1 MNTTVDLDSSN
12 EGENLNP
19 NIELLKPKIEKG
31 AGEKLGDTIE
41 LSSDGEESDIS
52 ITEEKKPILK
62 RSTAA
67 FNSTKNENMSVNVA
81 NEDNNLSA
89 QTPFLTPQ
97 SSSPATAYKS
107 LVTSTPAETPRFKL
121 ADRLVET
128 TPPTISLQSESFEE
142 DAEDDNDISEQ
153 ESSSTTES
161 ADSTQNL
168 SDAGDNSINS
178 EKGNLTYQSS
188 ETIRVGEE
196 TSNNIKDGIE
206 DDIES
211 VEDNSSEH
219 NEKPS
224 IDVDFESSVNDKNH
238 IDVGG
243 DLAYQISETRVGEE
257 TSNNSKDDIEDDI
270 EGVEDSSREHNE
282 NSIDVDSESSFN
294 NKNHIDGGGDN
305 AMLVSDKN
313 LGEDQLKACNTIEN
327 IDSIHAATELN
338 GNEEIYNEASEGED
352 PTVSQ
357 ETSPENNEPT
367 RDVAVVDSSSGEESD
382 VEDEET
388 TKGKLITK
396 KGMTMYIPV
405 KNDAF

>member
-19 NIELLKPKIEKG
+19 NIEILKPKIEKG
-31 AGEKLGDTIE
+31 TGEKLGDTIE

-67 FNSTKNENMSVNVA
+67 FNSTKNENMSINGA
-81 NEDNNLSA
+81 NEDVNLSA

-97 SSSPATAYKS
+97 SSTPATAYKS

-121 ADRLVET
+121 ADHVVET
-128 TPPTISLQSESFEE
+128 TPPTIGLHSESFEE

-196 TSNNIKDGIE
+196 TSINIKDGIE
-206 DDIES
+206 DDIEG
-211 VEDNSSEH
+211 VEGSSSEH
-219 NEKPS
+219 DEKPS
-224 IDVDFESSVNDKNH
+224 IE
-238 IDVGG
+238 
-243 DLAYQISETRVGEE
+243 
-257 TSNNSKDDIEDDI
+257 
-270 EGVEDSSREHNE
+270 
-282 NSIDVDSESSFN
+282 VDSESSVN

-305 AMLVSDKN
+305 AMVISDSK
-313 LGEDQLKACNTIEN
+313 LGEDQLKASNTIEN
-327 IDSIHAATELN
+327 IDSIDAATELN
-338 GNEEIYNEASEGED
+338 GSEEIHNEVSEGED
-352 PTVSQ
+352 PTVSH
-357 ETSPENNEPT
+357 ETSPEDNEPT

-388 TKGKLITK
+388 TKGKLISQ
-396 KGMTMYIPV
+396 
-405 KNDAF
+405 

>member
-19 NIELLKPKIEKG
+19 NIEILKPKIEKG
-31 AGEKLGDTIE
+31 TGEKLGDTIE

-67 FNSTKNENMSVNVA
+67 FNSTKNENMSINAA
-81 NEDNNLSA
+81 NEDVNLSA

-97 SSSPATAYKS
+97 SSTPATAYKS

-121 ADRLVET
+121 ADHVVET
-128 TPPTISLQSESFEE
+128 TPPTNLCNTFNNSESFEE
-142 DAEDDNDISEQ
+142 DVEDDNDISEQ

-196 TSNNIKDGIE
+196 TSINIKDGIE
-206 DDIES
+206 DDIEG
-211 VEDNSSEH
+211 VEGSSSEH
-219 NEKPS
+219 DEKPS
-224 IDVDFESSVNDKNH
+224 IE
-238 IDVGG
+238 
-243 DLAYQISETRVGEE
+243 
-257 TSNNSKDDIEDDI
+257 
-270 EGVEDSSREHNE
+270 
-282 NSIDVDSESSFN
+282 VDSESSVN
-294 NKNHIDGGGDN
+294 NKTHIDGGGDN
-305 AMLVSDKN
+305 AMVISEGK
-313 LGEDQLKACNTIEN
+313 LGEDQLKASNTIEN

-338 GNEEIYNEASEGED
+338 GSEEIHNEVSEGED
-352 PTVSQ
+352 PTVSH
-357 ETSPENNEPT
+357 ETSPEDNEPT

-388 TKGKLITK
+388 TKGKLISQ
-396 KGMTMYIPV
+396 
-405 KNDAF
+405 